1 MTATLDVVDHWTGPG
16 RSDAVITTPPL
27 SENGA
32 HPQSRRGAF
41 EHWYFDARLDS
52 GHTIVGFLQ
61 TAELITKRPGVE
73 LHVYYP
79 DGRRREIRRPYKR
92 ALVSAA
98 EDRFDVRVGEN
109 WGRVEPRNGALPAHR
124 IHIAEDDIAFDLLF
138 ESEVPTWKPGEG
150 RTSYGDDAFFAWV
163 VGAPRARVSG
173 TVRVGSE
180 VIEASGIGY
189 HDHNWGIGSM
199 ARIVDHWYW
208 GRVYADDM
216 TLVYANVFTRPRYG
230 RKASCPLMLAADQRV
245 VASTGEVEVLEG
257 TKVWSPV
264 ARQHYPATLGLR
276 AEGVELDLEVREIIH
291 AHDLLSDVPVLGARP
306 LRPLVNR
313 VLGQPGYFRF
323 RSDYEIRA
331 VVDGEPQVRRGS
343 TLHEMVALR

>member
-109 WGRVEPRNGALPAHR
+109 WGVWNRATARCRLTASTSPRM
-124 IHIAEDDIAFDLLF
+124 
-138 ESEVPTWKPGEG
+138 
-150 RTSYGDDAFFAWV
+150 TSRSTCCS
-163 VGAPRARVSG
+163 RAR
-173 TVRVGSE
+173 
-180 VIEASGIGY
+180 
-189 HDHNWGIGSM
+189 
-199 ARIVDHWYW
+199 
-208 GRVYADDM
+208 
-216 TLVYANVFTRPRYG
+216 
-230 RKASCPLMLAADQRV
+230 C
-245 VASTGEVEVLEG
+245 
-257 TKVWSPV
+257 
-264 ARQHYPATLGLR
+264 
-276 AEGVELDLEVREIIH
+276 
-291 AHDLLSDVPVLGARP
+291 
-306 LRPLVNR
+306 
-313 VLGQPGYFRF
+313 
-323 RSDYEIRA
+323 
-331 VVDGEPQVRRGS
+331 RRGS
-343 TLHEMVALR
+343 PVRGAPATATTRSSRGWSGLRGRA